1 MGKERRQFGRRA
13 LSTTILFKA
22 VTAANQQFRSGQMRD
37 LSDGGVS
44 FDTDSPPAEGD
55 MVDLFFKTHAN
66 AADTRVRG
74 RVAWTRPLG
83 DVTAVGVSFAS

>member
-1 MGKERRQFGRRA
+1 MADERRLFQRRA

-22 VTAANQQFRSGQMRD
+22 VSPASQQFRSGRMRD

-44 FDTDSPPAEGD
+44 FDTDAPPADGEVID
-55 MVDLFFKTHAN
+55 MFFKKHEN

-74 RVAWTRPLG
+74 RVVWTRFIG
-83 DVTAVGVSFAS
+83 AMTAVGVSFAG